1 MRGSTDISGGID
13 IILFPMQI
21 SKKSKRPFAHFLH
34 NSISSLSITYNKLS
48 AATGPE
54 TNEVV
59 ISGSNGLWNL
69 ALECRPGEGYDLLK
83 EVYGGRLE
91 TRIMA
96 ITIIVEILS
105 HPGPSPTCG
114 GSTMAPLNGG
124 EDLDLGH
131 ISPLS
136 NPLWAGHT
144 IVWAHNLSKKCGP
157 VICLRPCHQHL
168 LTVKLKEEILFK
180 ISKIF
185 FSSCSMPLLTIFTI
199 RPCKFRITVLL
210 FCTWNL
216 LVNWW
221 QMKLIR

>member
-21 SKKSKRPFAHFLH
+21 SKSQRDRLHIFLH
-34 NSISSLSITYNKLS
+34 NSISSISITYNKLS

-69 ALECRPGEGYDLLK
+69 ALEGWPGEGYDLLK
-83 EVYGGRLE
+83 EVYGGSLE

-144 IVWAHNLSKKCGP
+144 IVWAHNMSKKVWPGNLIAALPPAAVDCE
-157 VICLRPCHQHL
+157 V
-168 LTVKLKEEILFK
+168 EEGDTF
-180 ISKIF
+180 
-185 FSSCSMPLLTIFTI
+185 
-199 RPCKFRITVLL
+199 
-210 FCTWNL
+210 
-216 LVNWW
+216 
-221 QMKLIR
+221 

>member
-21 SKKSKRPFAHFLH
+21 SKSQRDRLHIFLH
-34 NSISSLSITYNKLS
+34 NSISSISITYNKLS

-69 ALECRPGEGYDLLK
+69 ALECSPREDYDLLE
-83 EVYGGRLE
+83 EVYGGSLE

-144 IVWAHNLSKKCGP
+144 IVWAHNMSKKVWPGNLIAALPPAAVDCE
-157 VICLRPCHQHL
+157 V
-168 LTVKLKEEILFK
+168 EEGDTF
-180 ISKIF
+180 
-185 FSSCSMPLLTIFTI
+185 
-199 RPCKFRITVLL
+199 
-210 FCTWNL
+210 
-216 LVNWW
+216 
-221 QMKLIR
+221 

>member
-1 MRGSTDISGGID
+1 
-13 IILFPMQI
+13 MQI

-34 NSISSLSITYNKLS
+34 NSISSISITYNKLS

-69 ALECRPGEGYDLLK
+69 ALQCRPREGYDLLK
-83 EVYGGRLE
+83 EVYDGRLE

-157 VICLRPCHQHL
+157 VICLRPCHQQL

-185 FSSCSMPLLTIFTI
+185 FSSCSMSLLTIFTI

-210 FCTWNL
+210 FCITNL

>member
-21 SKKSKRPFAHFLH
+21 SKKSKRPFAHFFAQQYQLPIH
-34 NSISSLSITYNKLS
+34 NLQQVVGSNWTQK
-48 AATGPE
+48 
-54 TNEVV
+54 NEVV

-69 ALECRPGEGYDLLK
+69 ALECSPREGYDLLE
-83 EVYGGRLE
+83 EVYDGRLE

-144 IVWAHNLSKKCGP
+144 IVCAHNMSKKS
-157 VICLRPCHQHL
+157 VAQ
-168 LTVKLKEEILFK
+168 
-180 ISKIF
+180 
-185 FSSCSMPLLTIFTI
+185 
-199 RPCKFRITVLL
+199 
-210 FCTWNL
+210 
-216 LVNWW
+216 
-221 QMKLIR
+221 